1 MTTDQQ
7 PSPPAEHA
15 VRQSCDRELRAPLA
29 GRLAYFDPAGWP
41 GEAAWCDVSRVGARV
56 SLGRYLRPGSTVRL
70 VVANDGDGIALP
82 ARVMW
87 CRPRAGS
94 TAFHAGLRVQRPS
107 AEAALAFA
115 RLVYDAQSAA
125 AAATVRTASFVPGS
139 ELADW
144 AGPEWVSA

>member
-1 MTTDQQ
+1 MITNQQ
-7 PSPPAEHA
+7 PGTPAARA
-15 VRQSCDRELRAPLA
+15 VRQPCDRELRAPLA

-70 VVANDGDGIALP
+70 AVAHGGDAIELP

-115 RLVYDAQSAA
+115 QLVYDAQSAA
-125 AAATVRTASFVPGS
+125 ATVCTASFVPRS
-139 ELADW
+139 EPADW
-144 AGPEWVSA
+144 AVPDWVSA